1 MKLFTNITIS
11 KRNNANME
19 SEMFEVTISG
29 LKEKFNGAFTFD
41 TLDDAALKVSRN
53 LYNND
58 PETVSAWTQESIN
71 DGDECAVFWC
81 DFGPGYATVKE
92 VK

>member
-1 MKLFTNITIS
+1 
-11 KRNNANME
+11 
-19 SEMFEVTISG
+19 MFEVTISG
-29 LKEKFNGAFTFD
+29 LQEKFNGVFTFD

-58 PETVSAWTQESIN
+58 PETVSAWTKESIN

-81 DFGPGYATVKE
+81 DFAHGYATVKE
-92 VK
+92 IK